1 MYNQTATFE
10 PSSEP
15 LLPAKVSK
23 SAEFQLEIPV
33 SISHI

>member
-15 LLPAKVSK
+15 LLPAKVRK
-23 SAEFQLEIPV
+23 SAEFQLEFQ
-33 SISHI
+33 